1 MSLTGNNGT
10 QALVGATLIDGLGG
24 TPTARGVILVKN
36 SCIAKIGG
44 ESTVSIPRSATVID
58 LDGLFVLPGMIDCHV
73 HLSGRR
79 TMDTRVE
86 VFTDPGLMTARAVA
100 DARTLIE
107 SGFTTVRDAGGR
119 TALAVRDAI
128 AEGSI
133 PGPRILCAGPFV
145 EPTGGAD
152 DMSFIP
158 EDWTLAPGFGGP
170 VLANGAD
177 ECRRAVRR
185 VLRLGAEFVKT
196 CNSGGSFVHER
207 ALIERPEWS
216 LEEIRAIGDEA
227 HRKNVRLAVHAHLPS
242 HIREAVEAG
251 ADTIEHGTL
260 IDEPCARLMTERGV
274 FLIPTF
280 LALHRMAREGD
291 RLGQPAWSVAQ
302 ARALAAGHH
311 EAVRIALA
319 AGTPIA
325 MGTDCSG
332 FPAGRMGENARE
344 LAHMVDAGMTPMEA
358 IVATTSSAARAIGL
372 AEEVGSL
379 EPGKHADIVAVASDP
394 TVDVRALERVTF
406 VMQRGRVVKAVR

>member
-1 MSLTGNNGT
+1 VTSDTGART
-10 QALVGATLIDGLGG
+10 QALVGATVIDGLGSA
-24 TPTARGVILVKN
+24 PISRGVILVVDGA
-36 SCIAKIGG
+36 IAKVGD
-44 ESTVSIPRSATVID
+44 ESATASPRDAAVVD
-58 LDGLFVLPGMIDCHV
+58 LDGLFLLPGLIDCHL

-79 TMDTRVE
+79 TLDTRRE
-86 VFTDPGLMTARAVA
+86 VFTGPGLMTARAVA
-100 DARTLIE
+100 DARALLE
-107 SGFTTVRDAGGR
+107 SGFTTVRDTGGR

-152 DMSFIP
+152 DMSFVP
-158 EDWTLAPGFGGP
+158 EDWTRAPGFGGP
-170 VLANGAD
+170 VLADGAD
-177 ECRRAVRR
+177 DCRRAVRR
-185 VLRLGAEFVKT
+185 VLRLGADFIKT
-196 CNSGGSFVHER
+196 CQSGGSFVHER

-216 LEEIRAIGDEA
+216 VEELRAIGDEA
-227 HRKNVRLAVHAHLPS
+227 HRKGVRLAVHAHLPA

-260 IDEPCARLMTERGV
+260 VDEPCARLMAERGV
-274 FLIPTF
+274 VLVPTF

-332 FPAGRMGENARE
+332 FLAGRMGENACE
-344 LAHMVDAGMTPMEA
+344 LAHMVDAGMTPMQA
-358 IVATTSSAARAIGL
+358 IVATTSAAARAIGL
-372 AEEVGSL
+372 GEEVGSL
-379 EPGKHADIVAVASDP
+379 EPGKHADIIAVAADP
-394 TVDVRALERVTF
+394 TADVRALERVTF
-406 VMQRGRVVKAVR
+406 VMQRGRVVKAAR

>member
-1 MSLTGNNGT
+1 VGSSVGAGL
-10 QALVGATLIDGLGG
+10 QALVGATVIDGLGRPPVSHGVVLIEDGYIVKVG
-24 TPTARGVILVKN
+24 T
-36 SCIAKIGG
+36 
-44 ESTVSIPRSATVID
+44 ESAVTIPRGAAIVD
-58 LDGLFVLPGMIDCHV
+58 LQGLFLLPGLIDCHV

-79 TMDTRVE
+79 TMDMRTE
-86 VFTDPGLMTARAVA
+86 VFTGPGLMTARAVA
-100 DARTLIE
+100 DARALLE

-119 TALAVRDAI
+119 TALAIRDAI

-133 PGPRILCAGPFV
+133 PGPRVLCAGPFI

-152 DMSFIP
+152 DMSFVP
-158 EDWTLAPGFGGP
+158 EEWTLLPGFGGP
-170 VLANGAD
+170 ILANGAED
-177 ECRRAVRR
+177 CRRAVRR
-185 VLRLGAEFVKT
+185 VLRLGADFIKT

-216 LEEIRAIGDEA
+216 VEELRAIGEEA
-227 HRKNVRLAVHAHLPS
+227 HRKGVRLAVHAHLPA

-260 IDEPCARLMTERGV
+260 VDEPCARLMAERGV
-274 FLIPTF
+274 VLIPTF
-280 LALHRMAREGD
+280 LALHRMAREGE

-302 ARALAAGHH
+302 ARTLAAGHH
-311 EAVRIALA
+311 DAVRVALA

-344 LAHMVDAGMTPMEA
+344 LGHMVDVGMTPMQA
-358 IVATTSSAARAIGL
+358 IVAATSGAARAIGL

-379 EPGKHADIVAVASDP
+379 EPGKHADLVAVASDP
-394 TVDVRALERVTF
+394 TIDVRALEHAIF
-406 VMQRGRVVKAVR
+406 VMQRGRVVKSTR